1 MYEIDTSLPASPMVY
16 NVGRGGKA
24 IEWIVV
30 HYTAHLANA
39 RNFAMASHTPTVTS
53 GSWHWCIDDTSIYQ
67 SVHPAN
73 TAWQAGNS
81 DFNQRS
87 LGIEVV
93 SDGEDFSQGEVER
106 LAWLVQ
112 KLMHDHAIDAAH
124 VIRHYDVIDHVRTGS
139 TVNPHKCCPAPY
151 APNGYDP
158 CGTKWAELH
167 AIITGK
173 RIREDTPM
181 EFMGRATVK
190 EPMYHFVG
198 FEYRVVPDPDAS
210 EAIQRLY
217 MLSTGKQMQLIQ
229 SPYVTTYREYL
240 DGKEKVKQETKR

>member
-1 MYEIDTSLPASPMVY
+1 MYTIDTSFPASPMVY
-16 NVGRGGKA
+16 NVGRGGKP

-30 HYTAHLANA
+30 HYTAHLAPA

-53 GSWHWCIDDTSIYQ
+53 GSWHWCIDDDSIYQ

-73 TAWQAGNS
+73 TAWHAGNS

-112 KLMHDHAIDAAH
+112 KLMFEHGIDANH
-124 VIRHYDVIDHVRTGS
+124 VIRHYDVIDHVTTGS

-158 CGTKWAELH
+158 CGTKWKELH
-167 AIITGK
+167 AIITG
-173 RIREDTPM
+173 RRLRRDTPM
-181 EFMGRATVK
+181 EFMGRSNK
-190 EPMYHFVG
+190 REPMQHFCG
-198 FEYRVVPDPDAS
+198 QSYRIVETPDQS
-210 EAIQRLY
+210 EAIQKLY
-217 MLSTGKQMQLIQ
+217 MLSEGKAMALIE
-229 SPYVTTYREYL
+229 SPYVATYRDYL
-240 DGKEKVKQETKR
+240 DGKDNIKEDKKK